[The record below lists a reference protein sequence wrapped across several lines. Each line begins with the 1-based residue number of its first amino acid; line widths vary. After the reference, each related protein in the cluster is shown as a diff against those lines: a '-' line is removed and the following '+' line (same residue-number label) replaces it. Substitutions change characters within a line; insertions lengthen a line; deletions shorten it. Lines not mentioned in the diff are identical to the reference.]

1 MSTTV
6 APGSPG
12 SPTNPVS
19 PVLVEEPTLDKSVLI
34 LYILIL
40 SFLGVGL
47 IISLLLGTEFQSFSA
62 SIVTAM
68 TTIAGFAIGVNS
80 EKPE

>member
-1 MSTTV
+1 MPANVT
-6 APGSPG
+6 PGSPG

-19 PVLVEEPTLDKSVLI
+19 PILVEEPTLDKSVLI
-34 LYILIL
+34 LYIIIL

>member
-1 MSTTV
+1 MSATIP
-6 APGSPG
+6 PGSPG

-34 LYILIL
+34 LYVIIL

-80 EKPE
+80 GKPE